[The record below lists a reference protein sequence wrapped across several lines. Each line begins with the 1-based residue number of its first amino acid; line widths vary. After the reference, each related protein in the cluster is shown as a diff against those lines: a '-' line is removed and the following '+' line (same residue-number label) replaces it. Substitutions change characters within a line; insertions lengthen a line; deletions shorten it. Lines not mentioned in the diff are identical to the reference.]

1 MSTTVRLS
9 REDKIRLEKLAR
21 KLNLSLA
28 ETLSYAISVAEKE
41 VDKFEG
47 DLNVLFNILE
57 KAGNSG
63 KKRVS
68 ERVDEELSKIIG
80 ER

>member
-47 DLNVLFNILE
+47 DLNVLLNILE
-57 KAGNSG
+57 KAGSSG